1 MQILLSQITYWQE
14 TFSGEPRWNY
24 ALSALLILLSW
35 IFRKLITSILLRITH
50 RILHK
55 WLNNEYSDEFVAL
68 LKNPI
73 SYLFQIGILYI
84 ALNFIEQPLQAV
96 LFERIED
103 HHILFHIRIIDL
115 VDHLFIFGIIYFHT
129 VLAVRIADFIYHIRI
144 EKANKEAASNLLQLL
159 PMIKEIIKIL
169 IWTIS
174 FFFILGLIFHVNVP
188 ALITGLGIG
197 GVAIALASKESIEN
211 LFASF
216 IILVD
221 KPFQIGDHIKMEKME
236 GVVEKIGFRST
247 HLRLPNDHLGVVPNK
262 KLIDEHLENLSVKEL
277 HKVQQLIS
285 LEPNLDKEQLIVC
298 IDELNIFLQNNK
310 DIETG
315 GWAYFKGLQDQ
326 KLHIQIQYAFKN
338 SNDRKIINQ
347 LKEQINLTVYSIVRT
362 NCKNSISLS
371 SLQ

>member
-1 MQILLSQITYWQE
+1 MQLFLTQINYWQE

-35 IFRKLITSILLRITH
+35 VFRKMITSMLLRITH

-73 SYLFQIGILYI
+73 SYLFQIGVLYV

-96 LFERIED
+96 LFERIENN
-103 HHILFHIRIIDL
+103 HILFHIRIIDL
-115 VDHLFIFGIIYFHT
+115 IDHLFLLGIIYFHT
-129 VLAVRIADFIYHIRI
+129 VLALRIADFIYHIRI
-144 EKANKEAASNLLQLL
+144 EKATKETASNLLQLL
-159 PMIKEIIKIL
+159 PMMKEIIKIL

-197 GVAIALASKESIEN
+197 GVAIALAAKESIEN

-277 HKVQQLIS
+277 HKVLQQIY
-285 LEPNLDKEQLIVC
+285 LEPTLDKEQIISCVQQVNMLLSKNDYV
-298 IDELNIFLQNNK
+298 EP
-310 DIETG
+310 G
-315 GWAYFKGLQDQ
+315 GMAYFKGFHDN

-338 SNDRKIINQ
+338 NQDKNSMHQ
-347 LKEQINLTVYSIVRT
+347 LKEQINLAIYGIIRT
-362 NCKNSISLS
+362 TINNQATTTP
-371 SLQ
+371 LQ

>member
-35 IFRKLITSILLRITH
+35 IFRKLITKILLRITH
-50 RILHK
+50 RILHR

-73 SYLFQIGILYI
+73 SYLFQIGVLYV

-96 LFERIED
+96 LIERIENQ
-103 HHILFHIRIIDL
+103 HILFHIRIIDL
-115 VDHLFIFGIIYFHT
+115 VDHLFLFGIIYFHT

-159 PMIKEIIKIL
+159 PMMKEIIKIL

-197 GVAIALASKESIEN
+197 GVAIALAAKESIEN

-277 HKVQQLIS
+277 HKVLQQIY
-285 LEPNLDKEQLIVC
+285 LEPNLNKEQIIECVSQ
-298 IDELNIFLQNNK
+298 LNDLLHKNTF
-310 DIETG
+310 IETG
-315 GWAYFKGLQDQ
+315 GTAYFKGFHDN
-326 KLHIQIQYAFKN
+326 KLHIQIQYALKN
-338 SNDRKIINQ
+338 NQDRNSIHQ
-347 LKEQINLTVYSIVRT
+347 LKEQINLDIYAIVRT
-362 NCKNSISLS
+362 SLS
-371 SLQ
+371 KS

>member
-1 MQILLSQITYWQE
+1 MQLFLTQIQYWQE
-14 TFSGEPRWNY
+14 TFSGEPRLNY
-24 ALSALLILLSW
+24 ALCALLILLSW
-35 IFRKLITSILLRITH
+35 IFRKMITSILLRITH

-73 SYLFQIGILYI
+73 SYLFQIGVLYV

-96 LFERIED
+96 LFERIEN

-115 VDHLFIFGIIYFHT
+115 IDHLFLLGIIYFHT
-129 VLAVRIADFIYHIRI
+129 VLALRIADFIYHIRI
-144 EKANKEAASNLLQLL
+144 EKANQEAASNLLQLL
-159 PMIKEIIKIL
+159 PMMKEIIKIL

-197 GVAIALASKESIEN
+197 GVAIALAAKESIEN

-247 HLRLPNDHLGVVPNK
+247 HLRLLNDHLGVVPNK

-277 HKVQQLIS
+277 HKVLQQIY
-285 LEPNLDKEQLIVC
+285 LEPTLDKEQIISCVQQ
-298 IDELNIFLQNNK
+298 LNNLLQKNTV
-310 DIETG
+310 IENG
-315 GWAYFKGLQDQ
+315 GMAYFKGFHDN

-338 SNDRKIINQ
+338 NQDKNSIHQ
-347 LKEQINLTVYSIVRT
+347 LKEQLNLAIYAIIRTTVSNQAT
-362 NCKNSISLS
+362 TT

>member
-1 MQILLSQITYWQE
+1 MQLFLTQINYWQE

-35 IFRKLITSILLRITH
+35 VFRKMITSMLLRITH

-73 SYLFQIGILYI
+73 SYLFQIGVLYV

-96 LFERIED
+96 LFERIENN
-103 HHILFHIRIIDL
+103 HILFHIRIIDL
-115 VDHLFIFGIIYFHT
+115 IDHLFLLGIIYFHT

-144 EKANKEAASNLLQLL
+144 EKATKETASNLLQLL
-159 PMIKEIIKIL
+159 PMMKEIIKIL

-197 GVAIALASKESIEN
+197 GVAIALAAKESIEN

-277 HKVQQLIS
+277 HKVLQQIY
-285 LEPNLDKEQLIVC
+285 LEPTLDKEQIISCVQQVNMLLSKNDYV
-298 IDELNIFLQNNK
+298 EP
-310 DIETG
+310 G
-315 GWAYFKGLQDQ
+315 GMAYFKGFHEN

-338 SNDRKIINQ
+338 NQDKNSMHQ
-347 LKEQINLTVYSIVRT
+347 LKEQINFAIYGIIRT
-362 NCKNSISLS
+362 TINNQATTTP
-371 SLQ
+371 LQ

>member
-1 MQILLSQITYWQE
+1 MQLFLSQINYWQE

-35 IFRKLITSILLRITH
+35 VFRKMITSLLLRITH

-73 SYLFQIGILYI
+73 SYLFQIGVLYV

-96 LFERIED
+96 IFERIENN
-103 HHILFHIRIIDL
+103 HILFHIRIIDL
-115 VDHLFIFGIIYFHT
+115 VDHLFLLGIIYFHT
-129 VLAVRIADFIYHIRI
+129 ILAVRIADFIYHIRI
-144 EKANKEAASNLLQLL
+144 EKANEEAASNLLQLL
-159 PMIKEIIKIL
+159 PMMKEIIKIL

-197 GVAIALASKESIEN
+197 GVAIALAAKESIEN

-277 HKVQQLIS
+277 HKVLQQIY
-285 LEPNLDKEQLIVC
+285 LEPGIDKEQIMNCVQQ
-298 IDELNIFLQNNK
+298 LNRLLSTNSYV
-310 DIETG
+310 EPG
-315 GWAYFKGLQDQ
+315 GMAYFKGFKDN
-326 KLHIQIQYAFKN
+326 KLHIQIQYALKN
-338 SNDRKIINQ
+338 NNDHHTINQ
-347 LKEQINLTVYSIVRT
+347 LKENLNLEIYSIIRT
-362 NCKNSISLS
+362 SCKNS
-371 SLQ
+371 

>member
-1 MQILLSQITYWQE
+1 MQLFLTQINYWQE

-35 IFRKLITSILLRITH
+35 VFRKMITSMLLRITH

-73 SYLFQIGILYI
+73 SYLFQIGVLYV

-96 LFERIED
+96 LFERIENN
-103 HHILFHIRIIDL
+103 HILFHIRIIDL
-115 VDHLFIFGIIYFHT
+115 IDHLFLLGIIYFHT
-129 VLAVRIADFIYHIRI
+129 VLALRIADFIYHIRI
-144 EKANKEAASNLLQLL
+144 EKATKETASNLLQLL
-159 PMIKEIIKIL
+159 PMMKEIIKIL

-197 GVAIALASKESIEN
+197 GVAIALAAKESIEN

-277 HKVQQLIS
+277 HKVLQQIY
-285 LEPNLDKEQLIVC
+285 LEPTLDKEQIISCVQQVNMLLSKN
-298 IDELNIFLQNNK
+298 DY
-310 DIETG
+310 IEPG
-315 GWAYFKGLQDQ
+315 GMAYFKGFHDN

-338 SNDRKIINQ
+338 NQDKNSMHQ
-347 LKEQINLTVYSIVRT
+347 LKEQINLAIYGIIRTTVNNQAT
-362 NCKNSISLS
+362 TTP
-371 SLQ
+371 LQ

>member
-1 MQILLSQITYWQE
+1 MQLFLTQINYWQE

-35 IFRKLITSILLRITH
+35 VFRKMITSMLLRITH

-73 SYLFQIGILYI
+73 SYLFQIGVLYV

-96 LFERIED
+96 LFERIENN
-103 HHILFHIRIIDL
+103 HILFHIRIIDL
-115 VDHLFIFGIIYFHT
+115 IDHLFLLGIIYFHT

-144 EKANKEAASNLLQLL
+144 EKATKETASNLLQLL
-159 PMIKEIIKIL
+159 PMMKEIIKIL

-174 FFFILGLIFHVNVP
+174 FFFILGVIFHVNVP

-197 GVAIALASKESIEN
+197 GVAIALAAKESIEN

-277 HKVQQLIS
+277 HKVLQQIY
-285 LEPNLDKEQLIVC
+285 LEPTLDKEQIISCVQQVNMLLSKNDYV
-298 IDELNIFLQNNK
+298 EP
-310 DIETG
+310 G
-315 GWAYFKGLQDQ
+315 GMAYFKGFHDN

-338 SNDRKIINQ
+338 NQDKNSMHQ
-347 LKEQINLTVYSIVRT
+347 LKEQINLAIYGIIRT
-362 NCKNSISLS
+362 TINNQATTTP
-371 SLQ
+371 LQ